1 MSAISPDAE
10 RADSGENP
18 FDLARFVRAQA
29 PVFDRA
35 IAELHAGAK
44 ASHWMWFVFPQLRGL
59 GASHMA
65 QVYGLSGLAE
75 AQAYLRHPTLSERL
89 RLAVAAAQSSP
100 AISLRALLGAPDDL
114 KFRSSMTL
122 FELADPQ
129 GPYQAALD
137 RWCGGQ
143 RDTRTIAAVSAAQRV

>member
-1 MSAISPDAE
+1 MPE
-10 RADSGENP
+10 
-18 FDLARFVRAQA
+18 LARPARIEEV
-29 PVFDRA
+29 
-35 IAELHAGAK
+35 E
-44 ASHWMWFVFPQLRGL
+44 
-59 GASHMA
+59 
-65 QVYGLSGLAE
+65 
-75 AQAYLRHPTLSERL
+75 
-89 RLAVAAAQSSP
+89 LAVAAAQSSP

-137 RWCGGQ
+137 RWCEGQ